1 MNTRER
7 SVWIIDRSYKALIKF
22 LSWIYAIWV
31 FFIRSG
37 AGCWLWAVGSTAA
50 EEQLNLNLVQNRNG
64 ETPEFTRI
72 VELLQDAGLKDRKA
86 VELAERMSNI
96 ASQNTIA
103 QFISKLD
110 AGLEGLRAEL
120 KSQRESQEARMNSLR
135 ESQEAR
141 MDSLRESQEA
151 KMDAQNSKYNVL
163 IWMIGFAT
171 VILSAVIL
179 FSSIAG

>member
-1 MNTRER
+1 ME
-7 SVWIIDRSYKALIKF
+7 K
-22 LSWIYAIWV
+22 
-31 FFIRSG
+31 
-37 AGCWLWAVGSTAA
+37 
-50 EEQLNLNLVQNRNG
+50 Q

-103 QFISKLD
+103 QFASKLD

-120 KSQRESQEARMNSLR
+120 
-135 ESQEAR
+135 
-141 MDSLRESQEA
+141 
-151 KMDAQNSKYNVL
+151 DAQNSKYNVL

-179 FSSIAG
+179 FSNIAG

>member
-1 MNTRER
+1 ME
-7 SVWIIDRSYKALIKF
+7 K
-22 LSWIYAIWV
+22 
-31 FFIRSG
+31 
-37 AGCWLWAVGSTAA
+37 
-50 EEQLNLNLVQNRNG
+50 Q

-103 QFISKLD
+103 QFTSKLET
-110 AGLEGLRAEL
+110 GLEGLHAEL
-120 KSQRESQEARMNSLR
+120 KSQ
-135 ESQEAR
+135 
-141 MDSLRESQEA
+141 RESQEA

-171 VILSAVIL
+171 AVISAVIL
-179 FSSIAG
+179 FSNNGG

>member
-1 MNTRER
+1 ME
-7 SVWIIDRSYKALIKF
+7 K
-22 LSWIYAIWV
+22 
-31 FFIRSG
+31 
-37 AGCWLWAVGSTAA
+37 
-50 EEQLNLNLVQNRNG
+50 Q

-72 VELLQDAGLKDRKA
+72 VELLQDTGLKDRKA

-103 QFISKLD
+103 QFVSKLD

-120 KSQRESQEARMNSLR
+120 KSQR

-171 VILSAVIL
+171 AVISAVIL
-179 FSSIAG
+179 FSNNGG